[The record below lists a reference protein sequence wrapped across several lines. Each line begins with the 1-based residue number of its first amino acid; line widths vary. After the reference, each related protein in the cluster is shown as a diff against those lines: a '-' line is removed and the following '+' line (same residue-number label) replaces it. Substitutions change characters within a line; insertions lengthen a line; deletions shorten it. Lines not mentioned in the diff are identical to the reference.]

1 MIGLPRLMVKGD
13 PRKRAIQQI
22 ERLGYAAAGHEA
34 LGKTFFAGEGEIDRL
49 PYMSEHFKTDLK
61 ANEQP
66 EQELAKNP

>member
-1 MIGLPRLMVKGD
+1 MVKGD

-22 ERLGYAAAGHEA
+22 ERETRYSAAAHEA

-61 ANEQP
+61 TNEQP
-66 EQELAKNP
+66 ERELAEDP